1 MDCALFVDCCI
12 CRHSSVG
19 IGIKELGGQTPSP
32 SPSCPLPSPPF
43 LPPFPFGPPK
53 QGLKY
58 LKKSTTHREG
68 RWRAVAQLREAMGA
82 VASGRPWKGG
92 AACRQQCFFF
102 KFCLITKFCHVLW
115 LPMTLHSI
123 HFAQYAHA
131 LPLTI
136 IS

>member
-58 LKKSTTHREG
+58 HEFSLKVQFSQFSQYEDINCKTITVLFYLFSIQL
-68 RWRAVAQLREAMGA
+68 AVYNGT
-82 VASGRPWKGG
+82 
-92 AACRQQCFFF
+92 
-102 KFCLITKFCHVLW
+102 ITRFIADDKVVY
-115 LPMTLHSI
+115 
-123 HFAQYAHA
+123 QRVR
-131 LPLTI
+131 
-136 IS
+136 